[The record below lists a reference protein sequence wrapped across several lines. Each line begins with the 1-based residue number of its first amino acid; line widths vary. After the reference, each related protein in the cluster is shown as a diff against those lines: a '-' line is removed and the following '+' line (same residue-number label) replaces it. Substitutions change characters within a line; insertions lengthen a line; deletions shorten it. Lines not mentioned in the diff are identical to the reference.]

1 MTYEDLARR
10 VAVGDQRAVARAIS
24 VVENETRDVAALL
37 GPLFG
42 RAGRARVVGL
52 TGAPGVGKSTLVD
65 RLTAEWRRAGQRVG
79 IIAVDPTS
87 PFTGGAVLGDR
98 VRMQA
103 HAGDA
108 DVYVRSMATRGHLG
122 GLARA
127 TGDAVLVLDAAGH
140 DVVVIET
147 VGVGQGEVEIAR
159 TADVSVVVTV
169 PGTGDDVQAL
179 KAGIMEIADI
189 FVVNKAD
196 RDGADRA
203 VAEIEAMLGLHE
215 GAGQVRPPVCKTQ
228 ASNGAGVSS
237 LVAEI
242 DERAHGARDRG
253 GRWRDRARLRLRSAL
268 TDGFLSAVGRERMDA
283 AVQRIVDGASDPYRE
298 ARGILDHALAG
309 ERTATVDASGCGSRS
324 ADA

>member
-37 GPLFG
+37 APLFG

-196 RDGADRA
+196 REGADRA

-215 GAGQVRPPVCKTQ
+215 GAGHVRPPVCKTQ

-242 DERAHGARDRG
+242 DERARGARDRG

-268 TDGFLSAVGRERMDA
+268 TDGFLAAVGRERMDA

-298 ARGILDHALAG
+298 ARGILDHALAR
-309 ERTATVDASGCGSRS
+309 ERIAAVDASGCGSRA
-324 ADA
+324 ADG